1 MKNFLLSFVTIFFC
15 LYSQAQCPSNII
27 SFTSQQEIDEFEL
40 NYPNC
45 DRFVEQVFIEG
56 TITDLQGL
64 SNIKHFEKGL
74 IIRNTELP
82 NLYGLDLVESIGTDL
97 IISENPN
104 LLNLNGLT
112 ALVNVNSD
120 LIISGNSSLSSL
132 SGIQNLVN
140 IYRRLEVSQNDNLA
154 DLTGLSKIREVGTRG
169 QEQNY
174 YGVHILENGNLTSLT
189 GLNNLRNI
197 HGNLTISDNNM
208 ITDLTGLNGVYYI
221 GHTLII
227 SGNQSLINLE
237 GLKNLTL
244 FRKDDNSNTDTGI
257 NIHSNPSLTTINGIG
272 EILEFEDKI
281 GIWNNENL
289 ISIDAFHSMEK
300 LGDALIYGNPKLSTL
315 SAFENVG
322 EIVLDLQ
329 IFLNPMLTEFNGFDN
344 LSKLRKLI
352 IARNDVL
359 INLSSLSN
367 LKDVWEIQI
376 EENNSLL
383 TLNGLSNIELINHL
397 DISKNSN
404 LQSLTH
410 LPKLI
415 DLKAL
420 KIFKNP
426 SLSSLEGLENL
437 KTITNW
443 IYGNGA
449 IVIEENNALQNL
461 LGLDGLEDSGI
472 GITIKNNSGLTGLS
486 GLESLTKVRDYI
498 KIEGNQL
505 LADVTALSNVDLTGK
520 HDQTTFIIEQN
531 ASLSSCNIESL
542 CNYIKTDRHWRVQN
556 NLGQCEQIPVSEAC
570 DYTFNKIYGDVFFKP
585 TDDCSTGSTVKM
597 AYTKVYS
604 ENEAKTFSTFTNNEG
619 QFQLFVKSGINIV
632 NTKTIES
639 RFNSQSV
646 NLPST
651 VDFASFGESYY
662 LGICSYPNTNIIQD
676 FRVTIIPIRAINQ
689 SSFPIYRVV
698 YQNIGN
704 KENSAKVDITYD
716 PDIMIYAGGTPRY
729 NSGSAGNYTW
739 NYQTFAPMESKS
751 IDLIFREGTFP
762 DKNLE
767 AAPLLTASLT
777 LTEPDIDESDN
788 SYELYLPFN
797 HEIPQNSVVAHE
809 GQEIEVDKIDND
821 LYYTIY
827 FQNTLQADVNYL
839 RIEQQL
845 DNNLDWDSFEPV
857 DMSHNGH
864 LRIRDGN
871 KIEYIFYDVD
881 LSTTSSDASKSRGF
895 ITYRVKPKSNVDVGD
910 LVQTGATIF
919 FNNSPPSNT
928 DIVKTLIISPD
939 KDGDGI
945 LNDVDNCPETPN
957 PNQEDYDNN
966 GIGDVCDV
974 PRLESNAQ
982 IIQYVSCTGYDDASI
997 QVNATGGTSPYA
1009 YELTDD
1015 SFNTIIPQQTNNVF
1029 TRLFAGNYITRVVDG
1044 NGQESTF
1051 SITIQEPQPINA
1063 NSIITNINCSGTDT
1077 GQIEINTSG
1086 GTGPYQYSLNNG
1098 PKVATNI
1105 FESLY
1110 PGQYNIE
1117 VMDANGCSLQLDPI
1131 IISDITP
1138 IAANTIVTNTTC
1150 NVANDGQIEIIVA
1163 GGSAPYNY
1171 SINNGSSGSSNI
1183 FSNLVPGQ
1191 YDIEIVDTNGCSLQL
1206 ETIEILDATPLE
1218 TNAIITNITCYGA
1231 NDGNIEIQVTGGS
1244 APYNYNINNVPN
1256 GSNIFSNL
1264 PPGQYD
1270 IEVSDAN
1277 GCLEQLEPIM
1287 ILEPSEMSVDFSKMD
1302 VLCSSG
1308 VGGQIEMFVNGGIAP
1323 YRYKLNEGE
1332 FQFSNLFENLIAGNY
1347 KIETTDSNGCSIS
1360 TFIDILEPESL
1371 NATINVSN
1379 SSCKGIND
1387 GSISISPSGGK
1398 APYLYSL
1405 DGVLFSTENSF
1416 NNLASQDYTIWLKDT
1431 NGCIS
1436 IHRET
1441 VIALEN
1447 LDFDN
1452 DGLGDACDDD
1462 IDGDGIL
1469 NQEDECPNTP
1479 IGTQVNAVGC
1489 EVFTLPSNNFLI
1501 RTSGK
1506 TCASSNNG
1514 SIVINALEKLNYEVH
1529 LTKDGISIENKSF
1542 ESTTNFQD
1550 LMAGNYDVC
1559 IRVANEATFE
1569 RCFSVQI
1576 TEPEPLDVD
1585 AKVDNFDKS
1594 VTLKMK
1600 GGQNYT
1606 IDLNGQI
1613 HTTSQSEI
1621 TLPINAS
1628 ENHISVKTDKDCQGV
1643 FKETFL
1649 LANDNVSIFPN
1660 PVEKGEVTILV
1671 PAQDKTNV
1679 LLTLFSNN
1687 GIRVREKM
1695 QETENG
1701 SVQLNMDGLSPGV
1714 YTIII
1719 TTDSHNYV
1727 QKIIKK

>member
-1 MKNFLLSFVTIFFC
+1 MKRPFIFLFSILFSVSMF
-15 LYSQAQCPSNII
+15 SQAFDLNFGDRGWVTENIDHIDQGRFILVQPDNKILVGGNKTNSLTTGTYNIVLLRYNSDGTRDTNFGDNGLVKITINGSSVTLSSLNIQNDGKIIFTGVFGNRTYLFRYLPNGMPDNSFGRNGYKLLFGQTHTVQTVFGKVMPNDDILIIHRYYDVPDRYYHTELWKYNRNGVVDTTFGTDGKVELDFGYLAHSFSNIVLTSDANIVVSGFI
-27 SFTSQQEIDEFEL
+27 STLNEL
-40 NYPNC
+40 NEEINYAAIATLSSEGILKSDFGNGLGFIIDTQLPNGLPVVQENGKVIIASAVGVNHSQFTGAIRLARYNVDGSLDTTFGNNGYTTYDPGSFADFPSC
-45 DRFVEQVFIEG
+45 FLIQPDQKVLLGGKRYYNSVEQGFITRFNVDG
-56 TITDLQGL
+56 TLDTSYSSTGTVGLRSTSTYSDYHGTEMTFKMAYHGNSNIVIVGENDFNILVGKLGLSSLRPTLDIPDSNFEQVLIDKGIDSDGLLNGQIASEDAALVTYLDVSNKNITDLNGL
-64 SNIKHFEKGL
+64 RGFTALETLICNNNQISSLDLSLNTSLRELDCSNNVL
-74 IIRNTELP
+74 TEL
-82 NLYGLDLVESIGTDL
+82 NVGQNSSLIHLNANQNEISVLDLDNLQSLETLYLADNLLLTLKIKNGSNNL
-97 IISENPN
+97 IQEFDTSSNPN
-104 LLNLNGLT
+104 LLCIEVDENILTNIPLNWEKDNHSIYSSDCNPDTTPPTVLT
-112 ALVNVNSD
+112 KDITITVNSPIYGSRVWINQVNYGSYDDRTFLENLEFSLDKELFYCSDVGSHIINLTVTDEAGNSSQGEITVTVVDNGIPSVSAKNIYRTLDENGQLQLDGIDFLSYANDDCRDD
-120 LIISGNSSLSSL
+120 LVYTLDRSVFTCDDIGRQNVVLTVTDKSGNSDSDTAWVEISDSGACIEPLSQ
-132 SGIQNLVN
+132 I
-140 IYRRLEVSQNDNLA
+140 
-154 DLTGLSKIREVGTRG
+154 T
-169 QEQNY
+169 EQ
-174 YGVHILENGNLTSLT
+174 I
-189 GLNNLRNI
+189 NNL
-197 HGNLTISDNNM
+197 LC
-208 ITDLTGLNGVYYI
+208 
-221 GHTLII
+221 
-227 SGNQSLINLE
+227 
-237 GLKNLTL
+237 
-244 FRKDDNSNTDTGI
+244 
-257 NIHSNPSLTTINGIG
+257 
-272 EILEFEDKI
+272 
-281 GIWNNENL
+281 
-289 ISIDAFHSMEK
+289 
-300 LGDALIYGNPKLSTL
+300 YG
-315 SAFENVG
+315 
-322 EIVLDLQ
+322 
-329 IFLNPMLTEFNGFDN
+329 
-344 LSKLRKLI
+344 
-352 IARNDVL
+352 
-359 INLSSLSN
+359 
-367 LKDVWEIQI
+367 
-376 EENNSLL
+376 
-383 TLNGLSNIELINHL
+383 
-397 DISKNSN
+397 
-404 LQSLTH
+404 
-410 LPKLI
+410 
-415 DLKAL
+415 
-420 KIFKNP
+420 
-426 SLSSLEGLENL
+426 
-437 KTITNW
+437 
-443 IYGNGA
+443 
-449 IVIEENNALQNL
+449 
-461 LGLDGLEDSGI
+461 
-472 GITIKNNSGLTGLS
+472 
-486 GLESLTKVRDYI
+486 
-498 KIEGNQL
+498 
-505 LADVTALSNVDLTGK
+505 
-520 HDQTTFIIEQN
+520 
-531 ASLSSCNIESL
+531 AS
-542 CNYIKTDRHWRVQN
+542 
-556 NLGQCEQIPVSEAC
+556 
-570 DYTFNKIYGDVFFKP
+570 
-585 TDDCSTGSTVKM
+585 
-597 AYTKVYS
+597 
-604 ENEAKTFSTFTNNEG
+604 
-619 QFQLFVKSGINIV
+619 
-632 NTKTIES
+632 
-639 RFNSQSV
+639 
-646 NLPST
+646 
-651 VDFASFGESYY
+651 
-662 LGICSYPNTNIIQD
+662 
-676 FRVTIIPIRAINQ
+676 
-689 SSFPIYRVV
+689 
-698 YQNIGN
+698 
-704 KENSAKVDITYD
+704 
-716 PDIMIYAGGTPRY
+716 
-729 NSGSAGNYTW
+729 
-739 NYQTFAPMESKS
+739 
-751 IDLIFREGTFP
+751 
-762 DKNLE
+762 
-767 AAPLLTASLT
+767 
-777 LTEPDIDESDN
+777 
-788 SYELYLPFN
+788 
-797 HEIPQNSVVAHE
+797 
-809 GQEIEVDKIDND
+809 
-821 LYYTIY
+821 
-827 FQNTLQADVNYL
+827 
-839 RIEQQL
+839 
-845 DNNLDWDSFEPV
+845 
-857 DMSHNGH
+857 
-864 LRIRDGN
+864 
-871 KIEYIFYDVD
+871 
-881 LSTTSSDASKSRGF
+881 
-895 ITYRVKPKSNVDVGD
+895 
-910 LVQTGATIF
+910 
-919 FNNSPPSNT
+919 
-928 DIVKTLIISPD
+928 
-939 KDGDGI
+939 
-945 LNDVDNCPETPN
+945 
-957 PNQEDYDNN
+957 
-966 GIGDVCDV
+966 
-974 PRLESNAQ
+974 
-982 IIQYVSCTGYDDASI
+982 DASI
-997 QVNATGGTSPYA
+997 QVSATGGTSPYT
-1009 YELTDD
+1009 YELTDE

-1029 TRLFAGNYITRVVDG
+1029 TGLLAGNYITKVVDG

-1077 GQIEINTSG
+1077 GHIEIITSG

-1098 PKVATNI
+1098 PKVVTNI
-1105 FESLY
+1105 FESLS

-1117 VMDANGCSLQLDPI
+1117 ITDSNGCMLQLDPI
-1131 IISDITP
+1131 LISDIIP

-1150 NVANDGQIEIIVA
+1150 NGANDGQIEIIVE
-1163 GGSAPYNY
+1163 GGSTPYNY
-1171 SINNGSSGSSNI
+1171 RINNGPSGSSNI

-1206 ETIEILDATPLE
+1206 EAIVISNTTPID
-1218 TNAIITNITCYGA
+1218 TNAIITNITCNGA

-1244 APYNYNINNVPN
+1244 APYDYSINNVPN

-1277 GCLEQLEPIM
+1277 GCLELLEPIV
-1287 ILEPSEMSVDFSKMD
+1287 ILEPSEMSVDFSKTD

-1436 IHRET
+1436 ILRET

-1501 RTSGK
+1501 RTSGE

-1514 SIVINALEKLNYEVH
+1514 SIVIDALEKLNYEVH
-1529 LTKDGISIENKSF
+1529 LTKDGISIVNKSF

-1559 IRVANEATFE
+1559 IRVADEATFE

-1585 AKVDNFDKS
+1585 AKVDNFGKS

-1606 IDLNGQI
+1606 IDLNEQI

-1727 QKIIKK
+1727 HKIIKK